1 MRLEGKKVIMV
12 PYMEAHVPKYHE
24 WMQHP
29 ALLQATASEP
39 LTLQQE
45 FRMQLTWTQDPNK
58 QTFIVL
64 DREMVVR
71 EFIHGDPHVGAM
83 VGDVNLYMNNFD
95 DPNMAEIEIMIAEP
109 KSGLQGPIHPNST
122 LFSLRHLQR
131 LNLALNDFHGSTI
144 SSKFGGFANMTHL
157 NFTSSFV
164 AGNFPSEISHSS
176 KLVSLDL
183 SWNFD
188 MRIETPSLKR
198 LVQNLTHLTE
208 LVLDYVDMSSVPP
221 NSFMNLSSSLTSLR
235 LSDCGLK
242 GSPNLCSNRLFK
254 SPNLSTRKRFRNSL
268 YKVFFVVNKTHR
280 VLEFNKIRAIYF
292 KL

>member
-109 KSGLQGPIHPNST
+109 KSFRWRLRYWAQDPSVESLGIHIFRAKIGESNGASLT
-122 LFSLRHLQR
+122 LFRKL
-131 LNLALNDFHGSTI
+131 
-144 SSKFGGFANMTHL
+144 GFEEA
-157 NFTSSFV
+157 SY
-164 AGNFPSEISHSS
+164 SEIFKEVTLELQVTKPKHEE
-176 KLVSLDL
+176 LLHLLGNV
-183 SWNFD
+183 
-188 MRIETPSLKR
+188 
-198 LVQNLTHLTE
+198 VTH
-208 LVLDYVDMSSVPP
+208 
-221 NSFMNLSSSLTSLR
+221 
-235 LSDCGLK
+235 
-242 GSPNLCSNRLFK
+242 
-254 SPNLSTRKRFRNSL
+254 
-268 YKVFFVVNKTHR
+268 
-280 VLEFNKIRAIYF
+280 A
-292 KL
+292 

>member
-164 AGNFPSEISHSS
+164 AVESLGIHIFRAKIGESNGASLTLFRKLGFEEASYSEIF
-176 KLVSLDL
+176 KE
-183 SWNFD
+183 
-188 MRIETPSLKR
+188 IEEEENSMGKKI
-198 LVQNLTHLTE
+198 VQT
-208 LVLDYVDMSSVPP
+208 
-221 NSFMNLSSSLTSLR
+221 
-235 LSDCGLK
+235 G
-242 GSPNLCSNRLFK
+242 
-254 SPNLSTRKRFRNSL
+254 
-268 YKVFFVVNKTHR
+268 
-280 VLEFNKIRAIYF
+280 
-292 KL
+292 